1 MVLALCL
8 TAAISMMSI
17 GVIHNDAHAA
27 PSSFTVPEPTP
38 TPTPSPEP
46 TATPSP
52 TSTPEPS
59 STPSSGSGGRQGS
72 QPSITVQLTIDIF
85 GHQTQWLRTAEGKVL
100 QDIYAAAPDGGI
112 ALFIPAGT
120 YAYDADGNPLTE
132 ISLILSDPYMKAPYS
147 TFPDGNYALGTY
159 EFWPYGATF
168 SQPIN
173 IFIFYNPSN
182 LPKAPDELNFITYAL
197 RELSEWYEIPC
208 TLTIDDNMVTIS
220 IDSLST
226 FTLTAIPQDTK
237 GHGSPVIPFLPSDT
251 DNLIFL
257 IFIPPV
263 ALLALL
269 IYAIIR
275 RRRRGS
281 ASANA

>member
-1 MVLALCL
+1 ML
-8 TAAISMMSI
+8 SI
-17 GVIHNDAHAA
+17 GVIQNDAQAA

-38 TPTPSPEP
+38 SPEP
-46 TATPSP
+46 TSTPGP
-52 TSTPEPS
+52 TSTPAGG
-59 STPSSGSGGRQGS
+59 SGSHEGS
-72 QPSITVQLTIDIF
+72 QPSISVQLTIDIF
-85 GHQTQWLRTAEGKVL
+85 GHETQWLRTAEGKVL
-100 QDIYAAAPDGGI
+100 QDIYAMAPDGSI
-112 ALFIPAGT
+112 ALFIPSGT
-120 YAYDADGNPLTE
+120 YAYDADGNPLSE
-132 ISLILSDPYMKAPYS
+132 ISLILTDPNVKAPYS
-147 TFPDGNYALGTY
+147 TFPDDDYILGTY

-173 IFIFYNPSN
+173 IFIFYNPSD

-197 RELSEWYEIPC
+197 RELSEWYEIPT
-208 TLTIDDNMVTIS
+208 TLTIDDNMITIS

-226 FTLTAIPQDTK
+226 FTLTAVPQATK
-237 GHGSPVIPFLPSDT
+237 GHDGPVIPSLPSGA

-257 IFIPPV
+257 IF
-263 ALLALL
+263 LLPAAVLAFL